1 MILVDHQFY
10 SEGGNYYLLDSCYRG
25 YVESFS
31 LLSSLKKRGN
41 LFLKKY
47 WVPVNFCQSV
57 YIKKH
62 SSNSYENKNDTIRS
76 SKTFPQTFV

>member
-25 YVESFS
+25 YVTSFS
-31 LLSSLKKRGN
+31 LLSSLIKRRN

-47 WVPVNFCQSV
+47 WVPLKFYRSV
-57 YIKKH
+57 YVKKH

-76 SKTFPQTFV
+76 SKTFPIFQI